1 MKCRQGDVEDG
12 GAAEA
17 DLFKGKEVFYMPG
30 FNGTGP
36 RGEGSMTGR
45 GQGRCNPG
53 STSNGM
59 GSRIVSGLGRGRNSG
74 QGLGRS
80 SRRGLF
86 GRGFDL
92 VRRGFGTGQRSRT
105 R

>member
-1 MKCRQGDVEDG
+1 MKCREEGVEDG

-36 RGEGSMTGR
+36 RGDGPMTGR

-53 STSNGM
+53 RVSNGL
-59 GSRIVSGLGRGRNSG
+59 GSRIVSGLGRGRSSDR
-74 QGLGRS
+74 GLGRS
-80 SRRGLF
+80 SRRGFF

-92 VRRGFGTGQRSRT
+92 VRRGFGTGQRSRI